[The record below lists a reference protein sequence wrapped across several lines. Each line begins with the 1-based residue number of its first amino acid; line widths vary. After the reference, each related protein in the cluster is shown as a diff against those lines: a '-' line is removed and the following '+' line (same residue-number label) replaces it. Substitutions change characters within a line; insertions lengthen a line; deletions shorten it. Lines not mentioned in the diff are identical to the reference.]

1 MKNIEDLLKE
11 EVEMRG
17 FTIEDLTSEE
27 LEEARKE
34 ILSLKEGEII
44 MDSILDDPN
53 IRLRIWANKTR

>member
-27 LEEARKE
+27 LDEARKE
-34 ILSLKEGEII
+34 ILSLKEGKII